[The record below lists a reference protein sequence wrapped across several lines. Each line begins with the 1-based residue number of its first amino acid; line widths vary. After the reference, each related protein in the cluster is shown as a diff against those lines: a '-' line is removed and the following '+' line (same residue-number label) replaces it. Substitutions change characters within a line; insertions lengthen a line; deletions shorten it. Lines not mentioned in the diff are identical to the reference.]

1 MLVTKGDINSDVL
14 KDSDRG
20 FPGSPVVKNPPC
32 NAGDAGLILG
42 CRISHMP
49 WGNWVHEPQ
58 LPSPQAV
65 TTEACAL

>member
-32 NAGDAGLILG
+32 NAGDTGLILG

-49 WGNWVHEPQ
+49 WGN
-58 LPSPQAV
+58 
-65 TTEACAL
+65 